1 MNIFIIYT
9 YLLCI
14 DSILKPTIN
23 IKYDPRLK
31 YLINFG
37 YELFIPKSNQ
47 DLSYFMFFILLCIC
61 PIISQYC
68 SGYHSTA
75 VHFISQNNYIYFVLL
90 KKKVTGRYSHQNKY
104 SFLSRGW
111 VDHEK
116 GSHWNQTYHIV
127 LEESCLLGSQDFQN
141 WYFGTLS
148 RI

>member
-23 IKYDPRLK
+23 IKCDPRLK

-68 SGYHSTA
+68 RGYHSTA

-90 KKKVTGRYSHQNKY
+90 KKKSLVVTHIKINTHSYHEAEWTTKKAATKVIFKSD
-104 SFLSRGW
+104 RGIRR
-111 VDHEK
+111 
-116 GSHWNQTYHIV
+116 TYHIV
-127 LEESCLLGSQDFQN
+127 LGESCLLGSQDFQN
-141 WYFGTLS
+141 
-148 RI
+148 